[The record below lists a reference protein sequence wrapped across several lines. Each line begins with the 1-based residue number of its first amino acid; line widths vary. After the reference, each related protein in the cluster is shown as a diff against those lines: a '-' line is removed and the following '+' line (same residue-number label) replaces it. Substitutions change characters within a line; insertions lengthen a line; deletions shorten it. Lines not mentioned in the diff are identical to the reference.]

1 MADQSKKKLTTKEI
15 GSSGTSVSGG
25 IIIGEEYSAK
35 LQGRSALSKYD
46 EMRRNDAT
54 VNAALD
60 AVKLPILSA
69 HFDVDAASD
78 DQADQDVRDF
88 VHTCLFHVIDWDQT
102 LNEILTYLDFGF
114 SLFEMVFEPMDID
127 GTPRIALT
135 KLGFRKQTTI
145 ERWETETGQPGVVQ
159 VVDADRFSI
168 PAVRLVRFTHR
179 QEGDNYSGRSILR
192 SAYKH
197 WYIKDRLYRID
208 AVGHERQA
216 LGVVKIVTPTGAK
229 DDDKKKL
236 RKLVQ
241 NMRANEKSYIEHPEG
256 YTVEFMDMN
265 AKSMKDT
272 EPSINH
278 HDRQITKNVLA
289 QFLEIGAAG
298 SSGTRSTSEDH
309 SRLFEMAVENVAKKI
324 VSTLQNTVVRALVDL
339 NFNDRDYPTLRVGKI
354 SDDNIPVLSDAL
366 SKFVTAGVLHPHKG
380 DENTVRKMVG
390 MPELADEDL
399 NAMYEQA
406 KPLNTKDAAGVEA
419 NVVDLRA
426 LRASVEKALYEP
438 SDQAA

>member
-1 MADQSKKKLTTKEI
+1 MAEPTRKRLTQREVGK
-15 GSSGTSVSGG
+15 SGTSVSGG
-25 IIIGEEYSAK
+25 VIIGEEYSAK
-35 LQGRSALSKYD
+35 LQGRMALAKYD

-69 HFDVDAASD
+69 NFDIDSASED
-78 DQADQDVRDF
+78 DADQVVRDF
-88 VHTCLFHVIDWDQT
+88 VHTNLFHVIDWDQT

-114 SLFEMVFEPMDID
+114 SLFEMVFEPMEFD
-127 GTPRIALT
+127 GNPRIGLA

-145 ERWETETGQPGVVQ
+145 ERWEMESGQPGVVQ
-159 VVDADRFSI
+159 AVDGERFSI
-168 PAVRLVRFTHR
+168 ADYKLVRFTHR
-179 QEGDNYSGRSILR
+179 QEGDNYDGRSILR

-216 LGVVKIVTPTGAK
+216 LGVVKIITPTTAK
-229 DDDKKKL
+229 EEDKKKL

-241 NMRANEKSYIEHPEG
+241 NMRANEKSYIEHPDG
-256 YTVEFMDMN
+256 YVVEFMDMN

-272 EPSINH
+272 EPSISH

-309 SRLFEMAVENVAKKI
+309 SRLFELAVENVAKKI

-354 SDDNIPVLSDAL
+354 SDDNIPVLSEAM
-366 SKFVTAGVLHPHKG
+366 SKFVTAGVLHPHRG
-380 DENTVRKMVG
+380 DENTIRKMVS
-390 MPELADEDL
+390 MPQLSDDDL
-399 NAMYEQA
+399 
-406 KPLNTKDAAGVEA
+406 DAIYDVVAPAPKVTEPVNA
-419 NVVDLRA
+419 NVVELRK

-438 SDQAA
+438 TDKAA